1 MKKLIAL
8 LLCVMLFVA
17 VIPTSA
23 FAGSLPTGW
32 EDKAALSDFVDRAW
46 KAFLAGECRIGA
58 DGGLFKGGNIE
69 KYSRRE
75 TAKAMAALLD
85 KTKR

>member
-1 MKKLIAL
+1 MAR
-8 LLCVMLFVA
+8 VVA
-17 VIPTSA
+17 D
-23 FAGSLPTGW
+23 AGAGFTAGW